1 MAPDR
6 KKEIRGFFY
15 FSACPTITRVED
27 TVEQV
32 WYTAAAWVELAL
44 LASLISIRLG
54 ISIALMEIFP
64 GFVAGNLATHLHTAI
79 FQPMPLIAI
88 AGFPL

>member
-1 MAPDR
+1 M
-6 KKEIRGFFY
+6 
-15 FSACPTITRVED
+15 ED

-64 GFVAGNLATHLHTAI
+64 GFVAGNLATHLHTP
-79 FQPMPLIAI
+79 FSNPCP
-88 AGFPL
+88 

>member
-1 MAPDR
+1 M
-6 KKEIRGFFY
+6 
-15 FSACPTITRVED
+15 
-27 TVEQV
+27 EQV
-32 WYTAAAWVELAL
+32 WYSAAAWVELAL

-79 FQPMPLIAI
+79 FQPMPLIEI
-88 AGFPL
+88 AGLPF